1 MFITNLNSTRR
12 NLIDEMIGDVFRIY
26 PNAYRDHYS
35 NSINSSPSDHNIE
48 SDDDGVTLTIN
59 VPGYNDKLIDVSV
72 SGDKLTIEGKSH
84 TGSTEGFNH
93 IFTINDN
100 LDADEIDATVIDGV
114 LTISIPYAE
123 AVKPRKIEVKVK

>member
-1 MFITNLNSTRR
+1 MFITNLNENRR
-12 NLIDEMIGDVFRIY
+12 NLIDEMIDDVFRIY
-26 PNAYRDHYS
+26 PNSYRHND
-35 NSINSSPSDHNIE
+35 SPEHKIE
-48 SDDDGVTLTIN
+48 TDDDGVTLTIN

>member
-1 MFITNLNSTRR
+1 MFITNLNSNRR
-12 NLIDEMIGDVFRIY
+12 NLINELFRDLDFVNDNFLSKPY
-26 PNAYRDHYS
+26 PIR
-35 NSINSSPSDHNIE
+35 NSSDYKID

-72 SGDKLTIEGKSH
+72 SGDTLTIEGKSH

-93 IFTINDN
+93 SFTINDR
-100 LDADEIDATVIDGV
+100 LDSDGIDATVVDGV
-114 LTISIPYAE
+114 LTVSIPYAE